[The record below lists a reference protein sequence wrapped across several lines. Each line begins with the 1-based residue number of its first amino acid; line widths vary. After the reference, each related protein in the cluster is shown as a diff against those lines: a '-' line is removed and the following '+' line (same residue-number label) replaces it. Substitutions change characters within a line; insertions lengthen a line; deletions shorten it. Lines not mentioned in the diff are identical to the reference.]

1 MENKIVL
8 NWFRFA
14 DMDFDTAEVL
24 QTSRPEHF
32 EIICFHCQQAV
43 EKYLKGYLI
52 FHGVE
57 KPPKIHDLIELCN
70 MCADK
75 DDSFD
80 SILEKCDYLTQFGVQ
95 PRYPDEIDIDEH
107 GTKKAIQ
114 YASDIKNFT
123 PLAAIRQE
131 AEREKA

>member
-1 MENKIVL
+1 MENEIVL

-24 QTSRPEHF
+24 QNNRPQHF

-52 FHGVE
+52 FNGIE

-70 MCADK
+70 MCADY
-75 DDSFD
+75 DSQFD
-80 SILEKCDYLTQFGVQ
+80 NILDKCDYLTQFGVQ
-95 PRYPDEIDIDEH
+95 PRYPDEIDIDGY
-107 GTKKAIQ
+107 GTKKALQ
-114 YASDIKNFT
+114 YANEIKNFE
-123 PLAAIRQE
+123 PLVEVRQ
-131 AEREKA
+131 KQK